1 MAVIQWTLADTGY
14 RRQIS
19 PRQGAKPDLSGC
31 IFDAAGVKSAFA
43 LLSAKVTKE
52 GLRPDT
58 SRTTNVREG
67 SMIMC
72 LSAQNRT
79 DKKRKRKR
87 GVSLLER
94 TISGMMGKGSVNH
107 NTRAFSA
114 KNVDKERSEYNVE
127 FCNKDIK
134 KVYHELFDE
143 AKERYNAKQKRSDR
157 KIDNY
162 YEKIRQSKQEKLF
175 HEVIFQI
182 GNKDDMNAKS
192 EEGKLAREILI
203 DFMKD
208 FQKRNPNLYVFSAH
222 LHMDEETPHIHI
234 DFVPFIRGSKRGL
247 DTRVSLK
254 GALAE
259 QGFKGGTRGATEW
272 NQWIEAEKQELSK
285 VMERYGVQWKQLG
298 THNKHLSVLDFE
310 KQERTKE
317 VVKLDKQI
325 EKFETVL
332 SQIQQLVDKRLDR
345 AEELAEMGEQLKEKN
360 DRLLSDNSELEKAN
374 SEARWSNARLTEEN
388 KLLQTEINDL
398 AGEKVKLQY
407 GNRELEEQQQRLQ
420 AEIEAM
426 AGSKVKLERNVRAYD
441 EEEQW
446 RLPEPGAFTS
456 AKSYRENSAKP
467 LVTRLK
473 ELVKSLTIK
482 CVNLMEQVKRLKEK
496 VTQQASDIEWYKGKL
511 REQAGVVEQLQEKVV
526 DLERVK
532 RYAGADKVQSMIDSV
547 KEIERLENEQKR
559 LQRSY
564 NRGMSR

>member
-1 MAVIQWTLADTGY
+1 M
-14 RRQIS
+14 
-19 PRQGAKPDLSGC
+19 
-31 IFDAAGVKSAFA
+31 
-43 LLSAKVTKE
+43 
-52 GLRPDT
+52 
-58 SRTTNVREG
+58 
-67 SMIMC
+67 
-72 LSAQNRT
+72 
-79 DKKRKRKR
+79 
-87 GVSLLER
+87 ER

-107 NTRAFSA
+107 NTRAFST

-127 FCNKDIK
+127 FCNTDIK

-175 HEVIFQI
+175 YEVIFQI

-272 NQWIEAEKQELSK
+272 NQWIEAEKLELSK

-317 VVKLDKQI
+317 VAKLDKQI
-325 EKFETVL
+325 EKSETVL
-332 SQIQQLVDKRLDR
+332 SQVQQLVDNRLDR
-345 AEELAEMGEQLKEKN
+345 AEELAEMGEQLQEKN
-360 DRLLSDNSELEKAN
+360 DRLLWDNSELEKVN
-374 SEARWSNARLTEEN
+374 TEARWSNARLTEEN

-398 AGEKVKLQY
+398 AGEKVKLQS
-407 GNRELEEQQQRLQ
+407 GNRELEEQQQKLQ

-467 LVTRLK
+467 LVTKLK

-496 VTQQASDIEWYKGKL
+496 VTQQTSDIEWYKGKL
-511 REQAGVVEQLQEKVV
+511 REQAGVVEQLQEKVA

-532 RYAGADKVQSMIDSV
+532 RYAGAEKVQSMIDSV

-564 NRGMSR
+564 NRGMNR